1 MSLVLTEI
9 LAENNIS
16 APATDSLPKPADN
29 FRHAKLTQYNRKN
42 EKGVKIPDEWGVIQY
57 STMLS
62 HTQSLFGLS
71 CTAQS
76 WLTGP
81 TQQSKKVFSIS
92 LGESFDTELL
102 VKALKS
108 SSENMYI
115 YLDVSEPDAP
125 VTYTVAEYRE
135 MQKTGVVKD
144 NSSKEEKSDDSPSI
158 TPSVATPV
166 ENAEYP
172 M

>member
-16 APATDSLPKPADN
+16 TPSTDSLPKPAED
-29 FRHAKLTQYNRKN
+29 FRLAKLTQYNLKD
-42 EKGVKIPDEWGVIQY
+42 EKGVKQPNEWGVIQY
-57 STMLS
+57 STMMS

-71 CTAQS
+71 CTASS
-76 WLTGP
+76 WVTGP
-81 TQQSKKVFSIS
+81 TQQTKKVFSIS
-92 LGESFDTELL
+92 LGADFNVALL

-108 SSENMYI
+108 SPENMFI
-115 YLDVSEPDAP
+115 YLDVSDPEAP

-135 MQKTGVVKD
+135 VQKTGHFKV
-144 NSSKEEKSDDSPSI
+144 NSSKEETSDDSPSI
-158 TPSVATPV
+158 TPPV
-166 ENAEYP
+166 ETPAEDEEYL